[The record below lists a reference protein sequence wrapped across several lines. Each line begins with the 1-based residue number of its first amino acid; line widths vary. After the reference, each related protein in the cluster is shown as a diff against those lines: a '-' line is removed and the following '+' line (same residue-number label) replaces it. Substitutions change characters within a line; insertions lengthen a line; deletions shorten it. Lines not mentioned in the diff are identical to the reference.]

1 MGTIGS
7 RNIMKSVRMFM
18 QAVRLNIAKTSMQ
31 WPVNR
36 GATNSKAPQ
45 AKATINLLIPRKLV
59 VSVSSRKG
67 LLLLRNTPYD
77 KQNQA
82 NPAYCVDPSSGK

>member
-45 AKATINLLIPRKLV
+45 AKATINLLI
-59 VSVSSRKG
+59 SS
-67 LLLLRNTPYD
+67 
-77 KQNQA
+77 
-82 NPAYCVDPSSGK
+82 